1 MILKKASKI
10 KDFFEKY
17 LNFFDAE
24 EEKGVKE
31 RKKRDKKHVSKIIL
45 KLRKR

>member
-24 EEKGVKE
+24 EEKGIKE
-31 RKKRDKKHVSKIIL
+31 RKNEIKNTF
-45 KLRKR
+45 RKSY